1 MRTSAICSRTTEA
14 TPSWKS
20 KWASTATTC
29 QVQHLSISPFLYTH
43 TYINT
48 WHIIYSFP
56 PCLSCLPGL
65 TSIPVDSIQAV
76 FDLMA
81 VADRNRSSTATNM
94 NEHSSRSHMMLT
106 VTVVSEFLPT
116 KAQFRGKLNLV
127 VSVLVHNT
135 MQYRNFS
142 VTRIWLVRSD
152 WTSRGPLDRL

>member
-1 MRTSAICSRTTEA
+1 MMTRS
-14 TPSWKS
+14 
-20 KWASTATTC
+20 
-29 QVQHLSISPFLYTH
+29 
-43 TYINT
+43 
-48 WHIIYSFP
+48 
-56 PCLSCLPGL
+56 GL

-127 VSVLVHNT
+127 VSALPYHIHSAV
-135 MQYRNFS
+135 QYQ
-142 VTRIWLVRSD
+142 D
-152 WTSRGPLDRL
+152 